1 VLGLTFALGGSELV
15 QLLLAHRFI
24 HTLGR
29 ALELADWSFA
39 AFGGEVSVALG
50 GTAVKSTGQ
59 AGAEP
64 N

>member
-39 AFGGEVSVALG
+39 AFGGEVSVGFGWNG
-50 GTAVKSTGQ
+50 G
-59 AGAEP
+59 
-64 N
+64 